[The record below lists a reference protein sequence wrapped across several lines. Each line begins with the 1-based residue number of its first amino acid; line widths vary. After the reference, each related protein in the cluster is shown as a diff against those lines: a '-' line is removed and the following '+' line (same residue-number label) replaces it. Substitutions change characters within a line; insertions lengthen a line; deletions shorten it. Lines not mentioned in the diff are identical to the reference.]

1 MPIRFSDSGL
11 SFRLILFLYLCG
23 EKSKRTIEVVC
34 EREVF
39 KLLEDLEKEIILS
52 LLENYEPSN
61 VLE

>member
-1 MPIRFSDSGL
+1 MQ
-11 SFRLILFLYLCG
+11 
-23 EKSKRTIEVVC
+23 RTIEVVC
-34 EREVF
+34 EWEVF